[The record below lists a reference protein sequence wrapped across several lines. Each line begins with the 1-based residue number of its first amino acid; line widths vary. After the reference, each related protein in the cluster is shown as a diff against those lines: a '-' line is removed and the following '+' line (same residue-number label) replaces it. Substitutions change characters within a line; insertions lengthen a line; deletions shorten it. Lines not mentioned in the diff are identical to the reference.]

1 MFDRRLGTERRA
13 DSVAIVTRPAEDSA
27 ASIRAPRVAGVVG
40 IIFAVLLGVAL
51 VLINLSI
58 PTDLSDK
65 GTWLTDSGHRTALK
79 IALNLVPI
87 AGVTFLGFIGVERDR
102 IGTREDR
109 LLATLYLGSGL
120 MFVAMLFVA
129 AAIANGLVDNQS
141 AGSLAAPSA
150 IAVDR
155 DVSGLLLRLYATRMA
170 AVFTLSTSIVA
181 FRIGALP
188 KWVGITGLPVAVLL
202 LISVGLTP
210 WVELLFPAWIL
221 LLSIDTLRTEM
232 REVRA
237 GKAAP
242 TTSPG
247 LTATDETRLATGL
260 AETT

>member
-1 MFDRRLGTERRA
+1 MTS
-13 DSVAIVTRPAEDSA
+13 SVGDLA
-27 ASIRAPRVAGVVG
+27 ASVRAPRIAGVVG
-40 IIFAVLLGVAL
+40 VIFAVLLGVAL
-51 VLINLSI
+51 ALINLSI
-58 PTDLSDK
+58 PTDLTDK

-102 IGTREDR
+102 IGAREDR

-120 MFVAMLFVA
+120 LFVAMLFVA
-129 AAIANGLVDNQS
+129 AAIANGLVDNQT
-141 AGSLAAPSA
+141 AGRLAVPTNALS
-150 IAVDR
+150 IDR

-221 LLSIDTLRTEM
+221 LLSIDMLRAAMREARTEPTQPHDINLNS
-232 REVRA
+232 R
-237 GKAAP
+237 KSAAP
-242 TTSPG
+242 GRDHPAFS
-247 LTATDETRLATGL
+247 
-260 AETT
+260 

>member
-1 MFDRRLGTERRA
+1 MTSSAGDLVV
-13 DSVAIVTRPAEDSA
+13 SV
-27 ASIRAPRVAGVVG
+27 RAPRVAGVVG
-40 IIFAVLLGVAL
+40 IIFAVLLAVAL
-51 VLINLSI
+51 ALINLSI
-58 PTDLSDK
+58 PTDLTDK

-102 IGTREDR
+102 IGAREDR

-120 MFVAMLFVA
+120 LFVAMLFVA
-129 AAIANGLVDNQS
+129 AAIANGLVDNQT
-141 AGSLAAPSA
+141 AGRLAVPTNALS
-150 IAVDR
+150 IDR

-188 KWVGITGLPVAVLL
+188 RWVGVTGLPVAVLL

-221 LLSIDTLRTEM
+221 LLSIDTLHAAM
-232 REVRA
+232 REART
-237 GKAAP
+237 KP
-242 TTSPG
+242 TQPNDITG
-247 LTATDETRLATGL
+247 LTATDEGRL
-260 AETT
+260 ETAK

>member
-1 MFDRRLGTERRA
+1 MSIEDKVTVKAENP
-13 DSVAIVTRPAEDSA
+13 VAT
-27 ASIRAPRVAGVVG
+27 IRAPRVAGVVG
-40 IIFAVLLGVAL
+40 IIFALLLGLAL

-58 PTDLSDK
+58 PAHLTDR
-65 GTWLTDSGHRTALK
+65 GTWLTDSGHRTAIK

-120 MFVAMLFVA
+120 LFVAMLFVA
-129 AAIANGLVDNQS
+129 AAIANGLVDNET
-141 AGSLAAPSA
+141 AGRLAAPGPDALA
-150 IAVDR
+150 IGR
-155 DVSGLLLRLYATRMA
+155 QVSGLLLRLYATRMA

-188 KWVGITGLPVAVLL
+188 KWVGVTGLPVALLL

-221 LLSIDTLRTEM
+221 ALSIDTLR
-232 REVRA
+232 
-237 GKAAP
+237 AA
-242 TTSPG
+242 
-247 LTATDETRLATGL
+247 LTASD
-260 AETT
+260 